1 MRSTSAPD
9 TTTGVAG
16 AFAARMGALAR
27 APLPSSVAHEA
38 KRALVNVLA
47 LAIGASR
54 HPGVDAIVAAARELG
69 GPAGVPI
76 PGRGDRADAH
86 FAALAT
92 GFAAHVDDFDDTHLA
107 TVIHPGAACMAVLV
121 ALLPETAPS
130 GEAALRAFAVGCEAQ
145 LRTGVA
151 ISPEHYDRG
160 WHITGTCGVIGA
172 AVTAALL
179 FGFDD
184 AALAR
189 AVRLSAT
196 MTLGQ
201 RDAFGTMT
209 KAFHPGKAAANGI
222 LAARLAAQGAD
233 APAGIIEDPRGFV
246 AALSTRFDA
255 RQMIGEPDAR
265 WELSENTYKPYPCG
279 IVAHPAIDA
288 ALQLGTHVR
297 IADVVEL
304 RAHCHPLVPEL
315 MGNPDPT
322 DGLEARFSAIHGI
335 AAALCD
341 GVVGLPQYETERVR
355 RDDVRSLRGK
365 TQLVPGDGIARDAA
379 RLEVRLRDG
388 TILEEAVE
396 HARGSAARPLT
407 DDELLTKV
415 QLLVEPVLGSG
426 ASTSL
431 ADAVFSLDGAAGCD
445 ALLGAAVPRVGT
457 RA

>member
-1 MRSTSAPD
+1 
-9 TTTGVAG
+9 
-16 AFAARMGALAR
+16 
-27 APLPSSVAHEA
+27 
-38 KRALVNVLA
+38 VNVLA

-121 ALLPETAPS
+121 RALPETASS

-184 AALAR
+184 AALAQ

-201 RDAFGTMT
+201 RDCVRTMT

-233 APAGIIEDPRGFV
+233 APAGVIEDPRGSRRALDALRC
-246 AALSTRFDA
+246 AADAQRARCALGALGEHLQAVSVRDRRAPPRSTR
-255 RQMIGEPDAR
+255 RC
-265 WELSENTYKPYPCG
+265 SS
-279 IVAHPAIDA
+279 
-288 ALQLGTHVR
+288 VR
-297 IADVVEL
+297 TFASADVVEL
-304 RAHCHPLVPEL
+304 RAHCHPLVP
-315 MGNPDPT
+315 
-322 DGLEARFSAIHGI
+322 S
-335 AAALCD
+335 
-341 GVVGLPQYETERVR
+341 
-355 RDDVRSLRGK
+355 
-365 TQLVPGDGIARDAA
+365 
-379 RLEVRLRDG
+379 
-388 TILEEAVE
+388 
-396 HARGSAARPLT
+396 
-407 DDELLTKV
+407 
-415 QLLVEPVLGSG
+415 
-426 ASTSL
+426 
-431 ADAVFSLDGAAGCD
+431 
-445 ALLGAAVPRVGT
+445 
-457 RA
+457 

>member
-1 MRSTSAPD
+1 MVR
-9 TTTGVAG
+9 GVAD
-16 AFAARMGALAR
+16 AFAVRLGALAG
-27 APLPSSVAHEA
+27 APLPAPVAHEA

-54 HPGVDAIVAAARELG
+54 HPGIDAIVAAARELG
-69 GPAGVPI
+69 GPAGVAI
-76 PGRGDRADAH
+76 PGRGDRVDGH
-86 FAALAT
+86 FAALAA

-121 ALLPETAPS
+121 ALAPETAPG

-160 WHITGTCGVIGA
+160 WHITGTCGAIGA

-184 AALAR
+184 AVLAR

-196 MTLGQ
+196 MTLGH

-222 LAARLAAQGAD
+222 LAARLAGQGAD
-233 APAGIIEDPRGFV
+233 APVDVIEDARGFA
-246 AALSTRFDA
+246 AALSTRFDPQ
-255 RQMIGEPDAR
+255 QMIGEPDAP
-265 WELSENTYKPYPCG
+265 WQLSENTYKPYPCG
-279 IVAHPAIDA
+279 IVAHPSIDA
-288 ALQLGTHVR
+288 ALQLGARVR
-297 IADVVEL
+297 VADIAEL

-315 MGNPDPT
+315 MGNPDPA

-341 GVVGLPQYETERVR
+341 GAVGLPQYETERVL
-355 RDDVRSLRGK
+355 RDDVRALRAK
-365 TQLVPGDGIARDAA
+365 IRLVPGDGIARDAA
-379 RLEVRLRDG
+379 RLEARLRDG
-388 TILEEAVE
+388 TSTEETVA

-407 DDELLTKV
+407 DDELLAKV
-415 QLLVEPVLGSG
+415 RLLIDPVLGSG
-426 ASTSL
+426 AATRC
-431 ADAVFSLDGAAGCD
+431 AGEVFALDVAGGCD
-445 ALLGAAVPRVGT
+445 ALLGAIVPGVG
-457 RA
+457 AHA